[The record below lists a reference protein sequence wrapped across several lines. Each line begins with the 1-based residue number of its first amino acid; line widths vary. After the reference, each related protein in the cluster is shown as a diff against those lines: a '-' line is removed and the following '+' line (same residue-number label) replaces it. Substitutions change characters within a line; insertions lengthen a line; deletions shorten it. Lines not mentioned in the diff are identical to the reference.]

1 MNMNER
7 EYRLM
12 FEAEESHWWYV
23 SLHNLIMDI
32 VAQEAQKGAE
42 LKILDAGCGT
52 GRLCQLLQKFG
63 QVDGCDISATALEL
77 CRERGL
83 DGLFRADLN
92 SVELG
97 NSRYDVITSI
107 DVLYHLAIEDDSRVV
122 QKFHD
127 ALRPGGVLILNLVA
141 HEFLRS
147 AHDTAVHTRKR
158 YCRGDVVAMLEKSGF
173 VVEKATY
180 RLGIIFLPLVMHR
193 LCRRFANRGK
203 APEAVASDVRPLPP
217 ILNSILLF
225 LANCENRLLARFT
238 IPFGTSVFAV
248 ARRPK

>member
-1 MNMNER
+1 MNER

-12 FEAEESHWWYV
+12 FDAEESHWWYV
-23 SLHNLIMDI
+23 SLHNLITGI
-32 VAQEAQKGAE
+32 VEQEARKGA
-42 LKILDAGCGT
+42 LQVLDAGCGT
-52 GRLCQLLQKFG
+52 GRLCQLLQGFG
-63 QVDGCDISATALEL
+63 EVSGCDISATALDL

-83 DGLFRADLN
+83 DRLFQADLN
-92 SVELG
+92 SAELR
-97 NSRYDVITSI
+97 SRYYGVITSI

-158 YCRGDVVAMLEKSGF
+158 YCRDDVVKMLENNGF

-180 RLGIIFLPLVMHR
+180 RLGILFLPLVVHR

-203 APEAVASDVRPLPP
+203 TPETVASDVRPIPP
-217 ILNSILLF
+217 VLNSILLF
-225 LANCENRLLARFT
+225 LANCENRLLARWS

-248 ARRPK
+248 ARRPH